1 MSRKRSRSII
11 STGTVTI
18 VLIFVMLCMVT
29 FAVLSLASAQA
40 DLRLSQKNADRSEA
54 YYDAE
59 NRASDILFLISDR
72 MVESKGQPDESS
84 WYSFMRSSLEGNSG
98 ITFTDDSH
106 LNYSVESG
114 EEQLL
119 HVSLRLSYDGAGRPG
134 HYEILA
140 WQIVSTH
147 DWEADEPLPVL

>member
-72 MVESKGQPDESS
+72 MVESKGQADESS
-84 WYSFMRSSLEGNSG
+84 WYSFMRSSLEGDSG

-106 LNYSVESG
+106 LNYSV
-114 EEQLL
+114 
-119 HVSLRLSYDGAGRPG
+119 VSLRLSYDGAGRPG